1 MMLTPVRRAEKLPSR
16 ERKSMRKRYKLSA
29 HVCSNTN
36 KDGSI
41 ILDIDGGLIFS
52 LIGVGSLI
60 WAKLNAHPAGL
71 TVDDLV
77 RSIESNFEDVRP
89 QQIHHDVKNIL
100 NQLVQ
105 KGLVHVSE
113 GKVQDASGR
122 TRLWLNNTIAFLAY
136 RTCKLLVRLKLNTVA
151 AFVGVAM
158 INVVLRVGGFRALHY
173 AVKRWPVS
181 SSTASPEAQ
190 QEVCNSVDR
199 ATNWYPSQAMC
210 LQRSAI
216 TACLLRQY
224 GVLAQFVIGC
234 RKIPFK
240 AHAWVEVEGHV
251 INDKRQVQEFYSVLE
266 RC

>member
-1 MMLTPVRRAEKLPSR
+1 MMHSPAGRAEKLPSR
-16 ERKSMRKRYKLSA
+16 ERKSMGKRYNVSP

-71 TVDDLV
+71 TVDDVVCL
-77 RSIESNFEDVRP
+77 IESNFDDVPRP
-89 QQIHHDVKNIL
+89 QIQRDVNNIL

-105 KGLVHVSE
+105 KKLVSVFE
-113 GKVQDASGR
+113 GKVQGASER
-122 TRLWLNNTIAFLAY
+122 TRLWLNNIIELLAY
-136 RTCKLLVRLKLNTVA
+136 KAAKLLVHLKLNTVA
-151 AFVGVAM
+151 AFLGLAM

-173 AVKRWPVS
+173 AVKRWPVNS
-181 SSTASPEAQ
+181 SASPDAQ
-190 QEVCNSVDR
+190 REVCKSVDR

-224 GVLAQFVIGC
+224 GVLAHFVIGC

-240 AHAWVEVEGHV
+240 AHAWVEVEGKV

>member
-1 MMLTPVRRAEKLPSR
+1 MDQ
-16 ERKSMRKRYKLSA
+16 RYSLSP
-29 HVCSNTN
+29 HVCSSNS

-41 ILDIDGGLIFS
+41 ILDIDEGLIFS
-52 LIGVGSLI
+52 LIGVGSLV
-60 WAKLNAHPAGL
+60 WTKLNAHPAGL
-71 TVDDLV
+71 MVDDIV
-77 RSIESNFEDVRP
+77 RSIQPDFEEVPP
-89 QQIHHDVKNIL
+89 QQIQRDVENIL

-105 KGLVHVSE
+105 KGLVNVSE
-113 GKVQDASGR
+113 SKVESATAR
-122 TRLWLNNTIAFLAY
+122 TRLWLNNTVERLAY
-136 RTCKLLVRLKLNTVA
+136 RTVKLLVHLKLNTVA
-151 AFVGVAM
+151 AFLGLAT

-181 SSTASPEAQ
+181 TTTVSPDAQ
-190 QEVCNSVDR
+190 EEVCKSVDR

-224 GVLAQFVIGC
+224 GVLAQFVVGC

-251 INDKRQVQEFYSVLE
+251 INDKKQVQQFYSVLE

>member
-1 MMLTPVRRAEKLPSR
+1 MMLTPAGRVEKLPSR
-16 ERKSMRKRYKLSA
+16 ERKSMGKRYNVSPN
-29 HVCSNTN
+29 VCSNTN

-71 TVDDLV
+71 TVDDVV
-77 RSIESNFEDVRP
+77 RSIESNFEDVPPP
-89 QQIHHDVKNIL
+89 QIQRDVKNIL

-105 KGLVHVSE
+105 KGLINVSE
-113 GKVQDASGR
+113 GKVQDASER
-122 TRLWLNNTIAFLAY
+122 TRVWLNNTIELLAY
-136 RTCKLLVRLKLNTVA
+136 KAVKLLVHLKLNTVA
-151 AFVGVAM
+151 AFLGLAT

-173 AVKRWPVS
+173 AVKRWPVN
-181 SSTASPEAQ
+181 SSTSPDAQ
-190 QEVCNSVDR
+190 QEVCKSVDR

-224 GVLAQFVIGC
+224 GVLAQFVVGC
-234 RKIPFK
+234 RKIPFR

-251 INDKRQVQEFYSVLE
+251 VNDKKQVQEFYSVLE